1 MIVHSAAKAV
11 RSTIWPHKTVQSR
24 ARARQD
30 GDMTRLSPIAA
41 LALLAAC
48 TPNGSAGTGGANESA
63 SAPAAATPRALLP
76 RVVRGKGGAHRF
88 DVEVASTPAEQEQGL
103 MFRKSLDADKGMLF
117 PMDPP
122 RIASFWMKNTLIP
135 LDMLFVRTDGTIAFI
150 GANVAPYSRTPVSA
164 GIPVAAVLELA
175 GGRAA
180 ALGIREGDRV
190 NWGAC
195 AVPGIRPDE
204 AWDRLSFCPKP

>member
-1 MIVHSAAKAV
+1 
-11 RSTIWPHKTVQSR
+11 
-24 ARARQD
+24 
-30 GDMTRLSPIAA
+30 MTRLALLLS

-48 TPNGSAGTGGANESA
+48 TPAKTSEGDR
-63 SAPAAATPRALLP
+63 AAATQAQAQTALLP
-76 RVVRGKGGAHRF
+76 LVIRTATTSHRF
-88 DVEVASTPAEQEQGL
+88 DVEVAANPAQQERGL
-103 MFRKSLDADKGMLF
+103 MFRKSLDPDKGMLF

-150 GANVAPYSRTPVSA
+150 GADAEPYSKVPVSA

-180 ALGIREGDRV
+180 SLGISEGDRV
-190 NWGAC
+190 SWGPC
-195 AVPGIRPDE
+195 AAPGVRPNP
-204 AWDRLSFCPKP
+204 ALARLNFCPGR